1 MRRSWSRFARRCPL
15 QQRPARRR
23 RHPPFSRRPA
33 LPRRR
38 ASRRPC
44 ARRRR
49 RTRGRRT
56 ACPTS
61 RRARCGPARG
71 TRSTELSRITSHS
84 CASLDLGVPQTEL
97 PVAYQSLR
105 GQHPTK
111 ECSSSIAIADLC
123 SALLSKRGRRG
134 TSCRGAPPTR
144 ARPQTPEARR
154 RFSAAR
160 TTRAACSLTEIG
172 RTSPRA
178 LLYHSP
184 SPRRPGARRSPAAI
198 RGSGSGSR

>member
-1 MRRSWSRFARRCPL
+1 MRCSWSRFARRCPL

-23 RHPPFSRRPA
+23 RPPPFSRRPA

-44 ARRRR
+44 ACPCPN
-49 RTRGRRT
+49 TRGRRT

-61 RRARCGPARG
+61 RRARCGPARNKIG
-71 TRSTELSRITSHS
+71 RSGGGRRARVCRVSRSRCAPYGASCRISVLARSTSHKRVLL
-84 CASLDLGVPQTEL
+84 LDRDHQLVFHT
-97 PVAYQSLR
+97 VA
-105 GQHPTK
+105 
-111 ECSSSIAIADLC
+111 
-123 SALLSKRGRRG
+123 KRGRRG

-144 ARPQTPEARR
+144 ARPHRPEARR

-160 TTRAACSLTEIG
+160 TTRGACSRRVSG

-178 LLYHSP
+178 LPSHSP
-184 SPRRPGARRSPAAI
+184 SRRSPGARRSPAAS